1 SGKTTLLHVLGG
13 LIVPTRGVV
22 EWRGAPS
29 STLDAA
35 ARGRQRAREIGFV
48 FQGANLLP
56 TLTAF
61 ENVSFAAWAAAA
73 GRGEGDTPAHPEE
86 LLAL

>member
-1 SGKTTLLHVLGG
+1 MLGG

-61 ENVSFAAWAAAA
+61 ENVSFAAWAASVN
-73 GRGEGDTPAHPEE
+73 RC
-86 LLAL
+86 